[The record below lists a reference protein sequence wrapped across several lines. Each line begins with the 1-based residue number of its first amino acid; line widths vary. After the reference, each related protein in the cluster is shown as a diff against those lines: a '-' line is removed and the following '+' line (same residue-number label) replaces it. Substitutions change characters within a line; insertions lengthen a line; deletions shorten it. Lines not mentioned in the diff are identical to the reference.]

1 MRKVHRRSALHSVT
15 VQLSR
20 IQKGRCTALE
30 ARMCEISNELAHW
43 QKACR
48 DAYNALDEHKSEHGR
63 LRQKLYIASAERHSQ
78 KPDDRKVWSVPV
90 ICDPKK
96 IRWPNREDTRALA
109 PAASSAWRPIRSFF
123 EARSHKTKFTN
134 PTRDRGQSY
143 KDVGWLRA
151 AVRHYCVIA

>member
-1 MRKVHRRSALHSVT
+1 MRKVHTRSALHSVT

-78 KPDDRKVWSVPV
+78 KPDDRKV
-90 ICDPKK
+90 
-96 IRWPNREDTRALA
+96 
-109 PAASSAWRPIRSFF
+109 
-123 EARSHKTKFTN
+123 
-134 PTRDRGQSY
+134 
-143 KDVGWLRA
+143 
-151 AVRHYCVIA
+151 